1 LVRGPPSFEGKDAS
15 LAVKAE
21 FKTVELLPGRL
32 FACYQFVKNSNR
44 SRNERNAG
52 SRTVNN
58 TDIRKADGLCG
69 QCPGGSGPD
78 HSLQKEY

>member
-1 LVRGPPSFEGKDAS
+1 
-15 LAVKAE
+15 
-21 FKTVELLPGRL
+21 L

-78 HSLQKEY
+78 HSLQKRILARCREIDASAYY